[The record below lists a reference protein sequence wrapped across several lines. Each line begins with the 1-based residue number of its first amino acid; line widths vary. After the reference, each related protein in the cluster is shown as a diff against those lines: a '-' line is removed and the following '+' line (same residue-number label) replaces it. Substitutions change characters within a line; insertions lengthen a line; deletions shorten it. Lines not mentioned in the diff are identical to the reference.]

1 MKVIALSV
9 KRPIPPKTP
18 TPVAAIASEAID
30 IEKIFVSHAGT
41 PGGAADWIINDVL
54 VDGRSQ
60 LRQKDL
66 PGYLFANFVA
76 PRRASSALRFDGL
89 DVVEQGKE
97 LRLVVTYV
105 GPNPEGVPFFASA
118 IGTEPNPPPSVL
130 SLPATPR
137 IVPAKAV
144 RISARLQTAA
154 FRPELLEIDGDA
166 SNWTVNDI
174 RVNDRSQFAQAGD
187 VPGDMFATH
196 AVDGFVTW
204 DTCLTGNRIEI
215 VATYIGDKA
224 EGECFVARFEGEI
237 AAIDP
242 ANPPELRAL
251 VTSTEND
258 LGEVVV
264 ATKSPRPRPR
274 SMYRALEARKQD
286 LTVADLV
293 VDQCSELV
301 ATKSI
306 RNMDVEARLV
316 TGPDRAFGRAL
327 VFFVVTADGKRAEI
341 SPEAIEALLRF

>member
-1 MKVIALSV
+1 MKVITFSV

-18 TPVAAIASEAID
+18 MPVVAIASEAID

-41 PGGAADWIINDVL
+41 PGGAGDWIINDVL

-105 GPNPEGVPFFASA
+105 GPNPEGVPFIASV
-118 IGTEPNPPPSVL
+118 IGTEPNPAPSVL
-130 SLPATPR
+130 SLPATAR
-137 IVPAKAV
+137 IAPTKAV

-154 FRPELLEIDGDA
+154 FRPELLEIDGVAHD
-166 SNWTVNDI
+166 WVVNDI
-174 RVNDRSQFAQAGD
+174 CINGRSQFAQAGD

-196 AVDGFVTW
+196 AIDGFVSW
-204 DTCLTGNRIEI
+204 DTCLAGNAIEI

-224 EGECFVARFEGEI
+224 EGECFVARLEGEI

-242 ANPPELRAL
+242 ANPPGLRAL
-251 VTSTEND
+251 VTSTED
-258 LGEVVV
+258 AAGEVVI

-274 SMYRALEARKQD
+274 SRYRALEARKQD

-293 VDQCSELV
+293 DQCSELV
-301 ATKSI
+301 ATTKSK
-306 RNMDVEARLV
+306 NLDVEARLV
-316 TGPDRAFGRAL
+316 TRPDCAFGRAL
-327 VFFVVTADGKRAEI
+327 IFFAVTADGKRAEI